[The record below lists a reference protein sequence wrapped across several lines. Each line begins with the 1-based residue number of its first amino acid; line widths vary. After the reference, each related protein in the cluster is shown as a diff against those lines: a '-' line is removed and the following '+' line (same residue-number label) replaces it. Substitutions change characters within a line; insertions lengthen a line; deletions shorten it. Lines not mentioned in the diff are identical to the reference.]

1 VAKEVLH
8 IAIIV
13 TNRHLS
19 MGATSKNTDNFVPPR
34 TETYRW
40 TLVIPYEVDALK
52 ERGEQRCSELTDAL
66 ADIAI
71 LFDGFEQGV
80 EDERK
85 TRR

>member
-1 VAKEVLH
+1 
-8 IAIIV
+8 
-13 TNRHLS
+13 
-19 MGATSKNTDNFVPPR
+19 
-34 TETYRW
+34 
-40 TLVIPYEVDALK
+40 LK

-85 TRR
+85 ARR